1 MDYIVG
7 IDIGTTSTKALLYDL
22 NGKIYAKATKGYVL
36 HQEEPDMAE
45 EDPDVT
51 FNATLQAIQ
60 EVVAESHL
68 TDGKVVAIS
77 WSAQQHSLI
86 ALDKDYKPLTRSI
99 TWADNR
105 AEKYAREYKQ
115 NGLGMKVYQHT
126 GLPIHPMGPFYKLL
140 WLQKEHPEICQ
151 KAAYWVGIKEYVI
164 WRFTNVLAEE
174 TSMAA
179 ATGLLN
185 MKTIDWDDEIL
196 KMAGIKRSQLP
207 ELVETTHSIK
217 GIRSEYAKVMGIP
230 DDVNV
235 VMGATDGA
243 LSTIGVGALDTG
255 VLAINIGTSAAVRS
269 FMDKPLIDPKSRLYC
284 YPIMQGKYLVGGP
297 INNGGIVFNWA
308 HDALFRSEQETAQ
321 LLRIDSYDM
330 ITDVAKTVPAGSAG
344 LLFHPYLG
352 GERAPLWDANAR
364 GSFFGLNRHHTRAH
378 MARAVLEGI
387 VFNLYMTTLALTEV
401 TGDPKAILVAG
412 GFVRSSLGR
421 QIMADIYEHEITIPD
436 SYESGCLAA
445 MYLAKMSL
453 GMESDLYGITKYIG
467 KEKKYEPDKNNYP
480 IYRKLIPIYIRL
492 SRELSNEYASIADFQ
507 REFPKIYNDQDK

>member
-22 NGKIYAKATKGYVL
+22 NGKIYAKANKGYTL
-36 HQEEPDMAE
+36 YQTEPDMAE
-45 EDPDVT
+45 EDPDVM
-51 FNATLQAIQ
+51 FEATMQAIK
-60 EVVAESHL
+60 EVVAESKL

-86 ALDKDYKPLTRSI
+86 ALDKDYKPLTRAI

-105 AEKYAREYKQ
+105 AEKYASEYKK
-115 NGLGMKVYQHT
+115 NGKGMTVYQHT

-140 WLQKEHPEICQ
+140 WLKNEHPEICD
-151 KAAYWVGIKEYVI
+151 KAAYWVGIKEYII
-164 WRFTNVLAEE
+164 WRYTNVLAEE

-185 MKTIDWDDEIL
+185 MKTVDWDDEIL
-196 KMAGIKRSQLP
+196 KMVDVKRSQLP
-207 ELVETTHSIK
+207 ELVECTHAIDGIK
-217 GIRSEYAKVMGIP
+217 PEYAKEMGIP
-230 DDVNV
+230 ADVKV

-243 LSTIGVGALDTG
+243 LSTIGVGALETG
-255 VLAINIGTSAAVRS
+255 TLAINIGTSAAVRS
-269 FMDKPLIDPKSRLYC
+269 FMDKPLVDPKARLYC
-284 YPIMQGKYLVGGP
+284 YPIMEGKYLVGGP

-308 HDALFRSEQETAQ
+308 HDALFGGEHETAK
-321 LLRIDSYDM
+321 LLRKDSYDM
-330 ITDVAKTVPAGSAG
+330 LTDIAETVPAGAGG

-364 GSFFGLNRHHTRAH
+364 ASFFGLNRQHTRAH
-378 MARAVLEGI
+378 MVRAVLEGI
-387 VFNLYMTTLALTEV
+387 VFNLYMTTLALTKV

-421 QIMADIYEHEITIPD
+421 QIMADIYEHEITIPA

-453 GMESDLYGITKYIG
+453 GMESDLAGITKYIG
-467 KEKKYEPDKNNYP
+467 KEKHYEPNKENYE
-480 IYRKLIPIYIRL
+480 IYRKLKPIYINL
-492 SRELSNEYASIADFQ
+492 IQKLEEEYADIANFQ
-507 REFPKIYNDQDK
+507 REFPKMYNDEK